1 MIETT
6 GLADPAPILH
16 TLMSDPLIAAR
27 YTLDGVVTTV
37 DAVNGSATLDRQPE
51 AVKQAAVA
59 DRLLLTKADLAD
71 PAATSALKR
80 G

>member
-37 DAVNGSATLDRQPE
+37 DAVNGAGTLDRQPE

-59 DRLLLTKADLAD
+59 PAAADQDRSYAD
-71 PAATSALKR
+71 PRRRR
-80 G
+80 GS